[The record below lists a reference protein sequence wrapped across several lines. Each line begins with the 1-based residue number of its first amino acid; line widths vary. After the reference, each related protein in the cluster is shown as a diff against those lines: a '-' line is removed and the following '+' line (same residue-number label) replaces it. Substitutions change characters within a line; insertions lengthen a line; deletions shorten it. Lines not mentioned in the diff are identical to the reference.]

1 MLRQTLLI
9 RKYLP
14 SASLRAQ
21 TLPAVR
27 RGYRMPPCP
36 HPCLHPCPHHCP
48 RRCSQPGGAQRR
60 ATPRQKRGLLR
71 RPPPLCPSPLG
82 PGVAGS
88 PGVRRDEPP
97 SSRPPVAPLLPR
109 GAASGRGACGVKR
122 VHSTQTPRKNAWIN
136 YAEGFLD
143 FFQVIKFRF
152 LAFILVPGST
162 RRHGRQKSS
171 LIVPGFKFDF
181 VT

>member
-1 MLRQTLLI
+1 MPDTPDQKICASRLAQGSDLAGSEERVPHAALPASLPQETLSAGGGLSAG
-9 RKYLP
+9 RPRSRNAVFSGDPLSSPRP
-14 SASLRAQ
+14 SAGR
-21 TLPAVR
+21 
-27 RGYRMPPCP
+27 
-36 HPCLHPCPHHCP
+36 
-48 RRCSQPGGAQRR
+48 
-60 ATPRQKRGLLR
+60 
-71 RPPPLCPSPLG
+71 G
-82 PGVAGS
+82 PGAAGG
-88 PGVRRDEPP
+88 PGARRDEPAP
-97 SSRPPVAPLLPR
+97 SRPPAPAEGS
-109 GAASGRGACGVKR
+109 GAGERSVR
-122 VHSTQTPRKNAWIN
+122 SQTRAFNTNATKNAWIN